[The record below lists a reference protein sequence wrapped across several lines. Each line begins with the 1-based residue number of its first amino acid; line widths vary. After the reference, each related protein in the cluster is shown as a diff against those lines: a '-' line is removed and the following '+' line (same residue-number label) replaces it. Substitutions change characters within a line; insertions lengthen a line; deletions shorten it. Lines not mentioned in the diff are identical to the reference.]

1 MQIQDQPHIGV
12 LSADAAAIAQFLRRI
27 QALDAETAALLPLS
41 PAAVPDCEPYLCG
54 ASTHAPLQKLSE
66 AAEILTASG
75 CTVIAVPDS
84 AGIFCAQLTAAAGV
98 PVLSTADT
106 VLPQLVGA
114 LRQRVSIL
122 CTPGVR
128 AANAYGL
135 TAQRYGLQCS
145 YPDTPVQALL
155 GCVRPEKACSE
166 QVLRSIIE
174 LELAR
179 GCDGVELD
187 SAQL

>member
-54 ASTHAPLQKLSE
+54 ASTNAPLQKLSE

-84 AGIFCAQLTAAAGV
+84 AGIFCAQLAAAPRPPCSAPGRR
-98 PVLSTADT
+98 P
-106 VLPQLVGA
+106 LP
-114 LRQRVSIL
+114 
-122 CTPGVR
+122 
-128 AANAYGL
+128 
-135 TAQRYGLQCS
+135 
-145 YPDTPVQALL
+145 
-155 GCVRPEKACSE
+155 
-166 QVLRSIIE
+166 
-174 LELAR
+174 
-179 GCDGVELD
+179 
-187 SAQL
+187 